1 MLSACNN
8 AVVYSEDDSMDAVF
22 TSILRDLQGPKVALV
37 LPVLPV
43 HGVVMV
49 RRVQQ
54 GALGTQVHL
63 VLLVLLD

>member
-1 MLSACNN
+1 
-8 AVVYSEDDSMDAVF
+8 MDAVF